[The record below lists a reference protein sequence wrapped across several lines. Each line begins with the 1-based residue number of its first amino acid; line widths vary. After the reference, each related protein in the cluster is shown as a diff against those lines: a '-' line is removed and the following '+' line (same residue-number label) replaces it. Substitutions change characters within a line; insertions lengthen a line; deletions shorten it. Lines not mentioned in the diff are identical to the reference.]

1 MAMMNPLQRR
11 RLEEII
17 RQNPGALA
25 QLVGGRGADLG
36 GLAGMGGAPVS
47 LAQIAGLAPQPEE
60 TVVSP
65 AQPAPVAE
73 GAPVAAPALPPARPM
88 GPGYRADGAAQ
99 QAMNTPEA
107 ILGAARMQAAQM
119 SDEAARAAVV
129 PAEVEAILGKREKR
143 YAEQLAEVEEDKKKA
158 GWEALAMAGFRM
170 AQSQS
175 PYFMSALAT
184 GMEAGLNGFN
194 ASKAARAEKKARLQT
209 AEEDVVLAREAAKQK
224 ARADAEAR
232 QAREI
237 GLAGTLLGQQEAGGK
252 IAEFQELAPFRREV
266 AKLQPDVLRSE
277 IGQRQA
283 SAESERAQGR
293 YYDRSPGAGMGGG
306 GGGGGG
312 GGTAGFK
319 PSDIRSMLN
328 NASTRK
334 AALQKQL
341 AQTILSEDKIPL
353 MAAIAAAD
361 DEINQLRQMAGLPAV
376 RGAMAPA
383 PAAAR
388 PTAAPRPGD
397 IVDGYRFKGGNPAD
411 RKNWEKVR

>member
-1 MAMMNPLQRR
+1 MAIMNPLQRR

-17 RQNPGALA
+17 RQNPGALS
-25 QLVGGRGADLG
+25 QLIGARGPGLT
-36 GLAGMGGAPVS
+36 GLAGMGGAPVN

-73 GAPVAAPALPPARPM
+73 GAPVAAPALPPASPV
-88 GPGYRADGAAQ
+88 GPGYRNDGAVQKAV
-99 QAMNTPEA
+99 NTADA
-107 ILGAARMQAAQM
+107 IIGDAAFRAAQM

-232 QAREI
+232 QERE
-237 GLAGTLLGQQEAGGK
+237 LAMVNTLMGQRKGAGEL
-252 IAEFQELAPFRREV
+252 AEFEQFAPFRKEAAELSPKSIQADIDYKREQARE
-266 AKLQPDVLRSE
+266 AK
-277 IGQRQA
+277 A
-283 SAESERAQGR
+283 RAG
-293 YYDRSPGAGMGGG
+293 YYDRSPGAGMGDGQPATPRPLTESQKLTNVRILQG
-306 GGGGGG
+306 RI
-312 GGTAGFK
+312 A
-319 PSDIRSMLN
+319 DNRIR
-328 NASTRK
+328 
-334 AALQKQL
+334 LQ
-341 AQTILSEDKIPL
+341 DPVV
-353 MAAIAAAD
+353 IA
-361 DEINQLRQMAGLPAV
+361 NPQLRQELLVAIANDEDLLRRTMGQAAP
-376 RGAMAPA
+376 MTAPA
-383 PAAAR
+383 PVARPPAAR
-388 PTAAPRPGD
+388 GSSIDDLVRK
-397 IVDGYRFKGGNPAD
+397 YGG
-411 RKNWEKVR
+411 

>member
-36 GLAGMGGAPVS
+36 GLAGMGGAPVN

-73 GAPVAAPALPPARPM
+73 GAPVAAPALPSARPM

-252 IAEFQELAPFRREV
+252 IAEFQELAPFRKEV

-312 GGTAGFK
+312 GTAGFK

-341 AQTILSEDKIPL
+341 AQTIVPKDKIPL

-383 PAAAR
+383 PS
-388 PTAAPRPGD
+388 AAPQFRYDPKTGKL
-397 IVDGYRFKGGNPAD
+397 VPTR
-411 RKNWEKVR
+411 

>member
-1 MAMMNPLQRR
+1 MAMINPLQRR

-17 RQNPGALA
+17 RQNPGALS
-25 QLVGGRGADLG
+25 QLIGARGADLG

-73 GAPVAAPALPPARPM
+73 GAPVAAPQPALPPARPM
-88 GPGYRADGAAQ
+88 GPGYRTDGAAQ
-99 QAMNTPEA
+99 QAVNTPEA

-129 PAEVEAILGKREKR
+129 PAEVEAVLGKREKR

-237 GLAGTLLGQQEAGGK
+237 GLSGTLLGQQEAGGK
-252 IAEFQELAPFRREV
+252 IAEFQELAPFRRQV
-266 AKLQPDVLRSE
+266 AELQPKSIEAE
-277 IGQRQA
+277 IEQRRA
-283 SAESERAQGR
+283 AATSERAQAG
-293 YYDRSPGAGMGGG
+293 YYDRSPGAGMGG

-341 AQTILSEDKIPL
+341 AQTIVPKDKIPL

-361 DEINQLRQMAGLPAV
+361 DEINQLRQMAGLPPV
-376 RGAMAPA
+376 QGAMAQTPS
-383 PAAAR
+383 
-388 PTAAPRPGD
+388 AAPQFRYDPKTGKL
-397 IVDGYRFKGGNPAD
+397 VPTR
-411 RKNWEKVR
+411 